1 MVFEQ
6 QYHTDIRDMFVREMP
21 ETAVQQMNA
30 IMICRL
36 IGEKGPEIQKVTLQL
51 VKVMLKRKKRV
62 SEHFR
67 TGERFDEGEPDA
79 LNSDAIVRTLECFAD
94 YLAQKKPQV
103 EPIWAGIIVKLIA
116 GLDEALLRAPKV
128 VYAPVY
134 VSTTRHTASTS

>member
-1 MVFEQ
+1 MDEGALKTPGRAIRGPSRTAQLIQELPMVFEQ

-62 SEHFR
+62 SELPH
-67 TGERFDEGEPDA
+67 G
-79 LNSDAIVRTLECFAD
+79 
-94 YLAQKKPQV
+94 
-103 EPIWAGIIVKLIA
+103 
-116 GLDEALLRAPKV
+116 
-128 VYAPVY
+128 
-134 VSTTRHTASTS
+134 